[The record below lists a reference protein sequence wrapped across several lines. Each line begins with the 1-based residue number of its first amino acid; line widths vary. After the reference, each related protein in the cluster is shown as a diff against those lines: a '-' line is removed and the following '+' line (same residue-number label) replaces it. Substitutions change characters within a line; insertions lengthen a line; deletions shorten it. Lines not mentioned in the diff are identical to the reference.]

1 MTSTSQVEA
10 NRRNAQLS
18 TGPRSLRGKSVSRL
32 NALKHGLTAQQV
44 VLFDER
50 TEDFESFV
58 NEIAA
63 ALKPRNPVE
72 HLLAER
78 AALCA
83 WRLRRCYRIEAAMF
97 ENVRPNW
104 GNGAAAVM
112 TRIEQLFIRVTA
124 HDDQLAKLTRYE
136 TSIERSL
143 MGALFALRQLR
154 MP

>member
-1 MTSTSQVEA
+1 MTSALQIEA

-44 VLFDER
+44 VLFDET
-50 TEDFESFV
+50 TEDFEGFV
-58 NEIAA
+58 DEIVTT
-63 ALKPRNPVE
+63 LKPTNAVE

-78 AALCA
+78 VALCA

-97 ENVRPNW
+97 ENVRRNW
-104 GNGAAAVM
+104 GNGAATVM

-124 HDDQLAKLTRYE
+124 HDDHLAKLTRYE

-143 MGALFALRQLR
+143 VGALFALRQLR
-154 MP
+154 TP

>member
-32 NALKHGLTAQQV
+32 NALKHSLTAQQV

-50 TEDFESFV
+50 TEDFETFV
-58 NEIAA
+58 DEIVAT
-63 ALKPRNPVE
+63 LKPRNPVE
-72 HLLAER
+72 RLLVER
-78 AALCA
+78 AALCG

-97 ENVRPNW
+97 ENVRRNW
-104 GNGAAAVM
+104 GNSAATVM
-112 TRIEQLFIRVTA
+112 TRIENLFIRVTA
-124 HDDQLAKLTRYE
+124 HDDHLAKLTHYE

-143 MGALFALRQLR
+143 MGALSALQQLR
-154 MP
+154 TP

>member
-1 MTSTSQVEA
+1 MTSTLQIEA

-44 VLFDER
+44 VLFDEA
-50 TEDFESFV
+50 TEDFEAFV
-58 NEIAA
+58 HEIVATM
-63 ALKPRNPVE
+63 KPKNAVE
-72 HLLAER
+72 SLLAER
-78 AALCA
+78 VALCA

-97 ENVRPNW
+97 ENVRRNW
-104 GNGAAAVM
+104 GNGAATVM
-112 TRIEQLFIRVTA
+112 TRIENLFIRVTA

-143 MGALFALRQLR
+143 VAALFALRQLR
-154 MP
+154 TP